1 MMTQSHTRSGFL
13 TVVARPLVRIRDCIK
28 GVAAVEFGL
37 LIPVLLTFWLGSNE
51 FGQALMLD
59 RRVTTTASAV
69 ADLVAQT
76 DTLTEDQIDEI
87 LGLSDQLMAPALM
100 NLYKPNNF
108 RIDVMHVIK
117 NEDGELTVDWAREKT
132 GGGAGPSTQFPEGA
146 ITAAEIDENFDP
158 EVILDNSSQVIA
170 KVEYDYTPTVGR
182 FIKRDLGGTIKLKET
197 FFLAPRKGIVVCS
210 DCSD

>member
-1 MMTQSHTRSGFL
+1 MTQTTQGSGL
-13 TVVARPLVRIRDCIK
+13 LARVARPFVRLRDCIR

-76 DTLTEDQIDEI
+76 DALTEAQIDEI

-108 RIDVMHVIK
+108 RINILHVLK
-117 NEDGELTVDWAREKT
+117 NEDGDLTVDWVREKT
-132 GGGAGPSTQFPEGA
+132 GGGAGASTQFSTGP
-146 ITAAEIDENFDP
+146 ITADEIDENFDP

-170 KVEYDYTPTVGR
+170 KVEYDYSPTVGR
-182 FIKRDLGGTIKLKET
+182 FIKRDLGGTIKLRET
-197 FFLAPRKGIVVCS
+197 FFLAPRKGSVVCT
-210 DCSD
+210 DC